1 MSFETKKLILDVLES
16 KGVDN
21 LVGLISTGS
30 GQELPEDLFTVTCEI
45 PYIDLPGM
53 GDANVPGHQGI
64 LRVVDGP
71 IGDWAVWTGRRHFYQ
86 GYTHDEIGLYID
98 VSAALGADE
107 LICLNA
113 AGGLNPDLVVGQM
126 VSIERYRCFTPLPGL
141 HREIDGGPWRE
152 TDSGI
157 REKLLRVAEEQALSL
172 TSGAYAGVP
181 GPTYET
187 ASEVDWL
194 RSLGCDVVGMSTV
207 AELIRAAELG
217 IKASAVSVVA
227 NVHGSGTKLTH
238 DEVVK
243 SSEAAVIKLA
253 RIISKYIAQI

>member
-1 MSFETKKLILDVLES
+1 MTFETKKLIIETLES
-16 KGVDN
+16 KGVDH
-21 LVGLISTGS
+21 VIGLISTGS
-30 GQELPEDLFTVTCEI
+30 GQELPMDQFDVVCEI
-45 PYIDLPGM
+45 PYIDLHGL
-53 GDANVPGHQGI
+53 GDSSIPGHEGV
-64 LRVVDGP
+64 LRIVDGP
-71 IGDWAVWTGRRHFYQ
+71 IGDWAIWTGRRHFYQ

-98 VSAALGADE
+98 VSTALGAEE

-113 AGGLNPDLVVGQM
+113 AGGLNPDMTVGQM
-126 VSIERYRCFTPLPGL
+126 VLIERYRCFTPLPGL
-141 HREIDGGPWRE
+141 RREIDGGPWRE
-152 TDSGI
+152 TDGEI
-157 REKLLRVAEEQALSL
+157 RARLERSAEEQALGV

-187 ASEVDWL
+187 AAEVEWL

-217 IKASAVSVVA
+217 IRASAMSVVA
-227 NVHGSGTKLTH
+227 NVHGSGVKLTH

-243 SSEAAVIKLA
+243 SSEAAVIKLG